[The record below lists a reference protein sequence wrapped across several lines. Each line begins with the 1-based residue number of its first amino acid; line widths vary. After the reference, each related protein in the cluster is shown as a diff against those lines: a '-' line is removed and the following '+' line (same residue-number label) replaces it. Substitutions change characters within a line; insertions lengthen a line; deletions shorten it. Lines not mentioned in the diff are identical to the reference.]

1 MAQPD
6 PIIDD
11 QNFGPDEVRA
21 AIEALKPI
29 ETYRIRKAAQI
40 CLIGTEF
47 QDADELVNEAVLRS
61 IGGGGRN
68 WPKHVP
74 FVAFMIR
81 TIESLAETSR
91 SSPAQAR
98 TDRLEGLGIE
108 PDPEGFLAA
117 NGHTHSDVIEQAI
130 HLEEAQTRMAMVEA
144 DAKAIDD
151 LFAADEDVTWILMGI
166 KDGQKMAEI
175 CAISGMSSTQY
186 ESAQRRMRRKIERH
200 FPGRR
205 RK

>member
-6 PIIDD
+6 ETDD
-11 QNFGPDEVRA
+11 LNHGPDDVRA
-21 AIEALKPI
+21 AIETLTPP
-29 ETYRIRKAAQI
+29 EVYRIKQAAQL

-68 WPKHVP
+68 WPKHVQ
-74 FVAFMIR
+74 FVAFMIK
-81 TIESLAETSR
+81 TIESISEASR

-98 TDRLEGLGIE
+98 TDRLDGIGI
-108 PDPEGFLAA
+108 DPNPEAFLASK
-117 NGHTHSDVIEQAI
+117 GHAHADVIEQAI
-130 HLEEAQTRMAMVEA
+130 ELEETQAHLTRVR
-144 DAKAIDD
+144 DD
-151 LFAADEDVTWILMGI
+151 SQAVDELFANDEDVTWILMGI

-175 CAISGMSSTQY
+175 CSISGMSTTQY
-186 ESAQRRMRRKIERH
+186 ESAQRRMRRKIASH

-205 RK
+205 RI